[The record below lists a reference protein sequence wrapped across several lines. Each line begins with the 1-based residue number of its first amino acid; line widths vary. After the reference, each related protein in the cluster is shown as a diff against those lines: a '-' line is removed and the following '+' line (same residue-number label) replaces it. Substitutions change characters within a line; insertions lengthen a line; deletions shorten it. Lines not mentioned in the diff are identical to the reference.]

1 MRGVVLCV
9 CVCVLRGGLVC
20 LSPSVSF
27 FFFPSGLV
35 AAADLK
41 DEEWHSFTCPMR
53 WGTQGMWH
61 DTDRRHVNASD
72 VSSDGRLV
80 AMVDESGELAVYK
93 HPCVDSGS
101 RPVGV
106 DAHACHVTCA
116 RFSCDGKYLFTVGG
130 RDRTMM
136 QWKVITMS

>member
-1 MRGVVLCV
+1 MGFVGCFFGVFFL
-9 CVCVLRGGLVC
+9 
-20 LSPSVSF
+20 F
-27 FFFPSGLV
+27 FFLLFLA

-41 DEEWHSFTCPMR
+41 DEEWNTFTCPMR

-61 DTDRRHVNASD
+61 DTDRRHVNSSD
-72 VSSDGRLV
+72 LSSDGRIV

-101 RPVGV
+101 RAVTV
-106 DAHACHVTCA
+106 DAHASHVTCA
-116 RFSCDGKYLFTVGG
+116 RFSCDGKYLFTLGG